1 MSEVDLHAALRAHFN
16 FPAFR
21 PGQAEAIQHVLRGQH
36 TLVVMPTGS
45 GKSLIYQL
53 AALHLPGVTLVVS
66 PLIALMKDQVDS
78 LTRRGLAATFIN
90 SSLAASEQTDRL
102 RAVAAGRFK
111 IVLVAP
117 ERLRSRAFREALSHS
132 PISLLTVDEAH
143 CLSQW
148 GHDFRPDYL
157 HIAEARDQ
165 FHAPIVLALTATATP
180 RVQDDIIQL
189 LGLAQAERIIT
200 GFNRPNLTLEV
211 FSTPDVKAKLNFL
224 RDFLAQTEG
233 GAPKG
238 GGILYTGTRRDAEEV
253 ADFVREV
260 ARVEAAAYHGLL
272 DSETRTRV
280 QDAFMAGD
288 LPIVVATN
296 AFGMGIDRPDVRFVL
311 HYAVPGTLEA
321 YYQEAGRA
329 GRDGLPARAILL
341 YSPKDTALHE
351 FFIENDAPALDELRA
366 VYGYLQRVPITRL
379 DGIERALGLP
389 QIKARVAVE
398 QLEIAQALRRE
409 PDEVFGVM
417 RVEVLPLNEA
427 QLQAVA
433 AQVQKRREHKY
444 RQLEVMID
452 YAETNACRRR
462 SILQHFGDTGSADAP
477 LCCDNCLAQTETD
490 EAPRHPSDLT
500 QAERAALIVLDT
512 LKHLKWPIGKTK
524 LAQLLKGSA
533 AKDMQRF
540 EYDRARNYGKFAALK
555 KFEIEALLDQL
566 IESGYVKQVGS
577 ERPTLKL
584 TPRGESAL
592 QTRSA
597 IRIELRHIAPGETQ
611 RVKAA
616 QEAGGTIALTG
627 QLLARGLTP
636 DQIAAE
642 RGLTTG
648 TIYSH
653 LAHLIAQ
660 GQVDVKA
667 VVAAEV
673 RQRVR
678 AAIETAGSVG
688 YLAPIKALLPDD
700 FDYGLIR
707 CVVEAW
713 KLEQTPLPA
722 ESQLAAEVARPDP
735 AGLVDLPCEPL
746 RRWRQQRAA
755 ELNQPDWVVF
765 GDGALRQLA
774 QRRPHTKAELRSVS
788 GLSTEVIEKYGDEL
802 IAVIGAGASTE
813 TIDAIIE
820 CVRALPGELPRSG
833 AAKLLVGSTSQRVEK
848 YAAHPLYNRLSGHN
862 RSDVTLQVDILLEI
876 GCLQQEMS
884 GHLVVT
890 DAQVKPAASPKGTP
904 AVPLFECLRAWRL
917 KQSQS
922 ERVPAFV
929 VFSDETLREIASI
942 RPRSFQ
948 ALAAIQGVG
957 PIKMDKY
964 GMDVIAL
971 VAEAM
976 QSTSGEGV
984 CPHKHSTEND
994 ADPVSDFLSRAHPRP
1009 LPGPWLAGWALD
1021 FHSRYDGD
1029 AASRSVIG
1037 ELVFRYKYGQE
1048 HQLAEELARRW
1059 CDLLAAH
1066 PELPACEAVVPVPP
1080 SQHRASDPMTV
1091 LAQTLAKQLKI
1102 PVWTNVLLKTRA
1114 TRPQKE
1120 LTSLAQ
1126 KRANVAGA
1134 FAVQGDV
1141 RGKLVILIDDL
1152 YDSGATLEE
1161 AAKVLSRG
1169 GVSGMVVLTLTR
1181 TIHSDA

>member
-1 MSEVDLHAALRAHFN
+1 MYNRRMFEVDLYGALRAHFN

-21 PGQAEAIQHVLRGQH
+21 PGQAEAIQHVLNGHH

-53 AALHLPGVTLVVS
+53 AALQLPGVTLVIS

-102 RAVAAGRFK
+102 RALTEGRYK

-117 ERLRSRAFREALSHS
+117 ERLRSRAFREALSHV

-157 HIAEARDQ
+157 HIAEAREI
-165 FHAPIVLALTATATP
+165 FNAPIVLALTATATP
-180 RVQDDIIQL
+180 RVQDDIIQM
-189 LGLAQAERIIT
+189 LGLAWVERIIT

-224 RDFLAQTEG
+224 RDFLVQVD
-233 GAPKG
+233 GA
-238 GGILYTGTRRDAEEV
+238 GIIYTGTRRDAEEV
-253 ADFVREV
+253 ADFVREI
-260 ARVEAAAYHGLL
+260 ARLEVAAYHGAL
-272 DSETRTRV
+272 DPEMRTRV

-288 LPIVVATN
+288 LPIVAATN

-351 FFIENDAPALDELRA
+351 FFIENDAPTIDELRA
-366 VYGYLQRVPITRL
+366 VYGYLQRTPITRL
-379 DGIERALGLP
+379 DGIERGLGLP
-389 QIKARVAVE
+389 QTKARVAVE

-409 PDEVFGVM
+409 PDEVFGLM

-427 QLQAVA
+427 QLLAVA
-433 AQVQKRREHKY
+433 SQVQKRHEHKY
-444 RQLEVMID
+444 HQLEVMVD

-462 SILQHFGDTGSADAP
+462 SILHHFGDTGSAAAP
-477 LCCDNCLAQTETD
+477 LCCDNCLAQAETV
-490 EAPRHPSDLT
+490 EAPHPQSDLS
-500 QAERAALIVLDT
+500 QSERAVLIVLDT

-533 AKDMQRF
+533 ARDMQRF
-540 EYDRARNYGKFAALK
+540 DYDQARNYGKFTALK
-555 KFEIEALLDQL
+555 KYEIEALIDQL

-577 ERPTLKL
+577 ERPTLML
-584 TPRGESAL
+584 TARGEKAL
-592 QTRSA
+592 LVGAR
-597 IRIELRHIAPGETQ
+597 IRVELRHIAPSETQ
-611 RVKAA
+611 SVTAAKA
-616 QEAGGTIALTG
+616 AGGTIELTG

-642 RGLTTG
+642 RGLTVG

-653 LAHLIAQ
+653 LAQLIAQ
-660 GQVDVKA
+660 GKVDVNA
-667 VVAAEV
+667 VVPAEV
-673 RQRVR
+673 QSKIR
-678 AAIETAGSVG
+678 AAIEQVGSAG
-688 YLAPIKALLPDD
+688 YLAPIKSLLPEN

-713 KLEQTPLPA
+713 KIEQAPPAA
-722 ESQLAAEVARPDP
+722 ESIPLVEVVQQMP
-735 AGLVDLPCEPL
+735 AVVCDLPCEPL
-746 RRWRQQRAA
+746 RHWRHLRAV
-755 ELNQPDWVVF
+755 ELNHPDWVLF

-774 QRRPHTKAELRSVS
+774 QKKPHTKAELRSVS
-788 GLSTEVIEKYGDEL
+788 GLSAEVIEKFGDE
-802 IAVIGAGASTE
+802 IITVINAVTSTE
-813 TIDAIIE
+813 TIDAILA
-820 CVRALPGELPRSG
+820 CVRDLPGELPRSG
-833 AAKLLVGSTSQRVEK
+833 VAKLLVGSDSQRVEK
-848 YAAHPLYNRLSGHN
+848 YKTHSFYNQLAGRS
-862 RSDVTLQVDILLEI
+862 RSDVTLQVDALLEM
-876 GCLQQEMS
+876 GYLQQDKS

-890 DAQVKPAASPKGTP
+890 ATQANMGDAAKDIPPVL
-904 AVPLFECLRAWRL
+904 LFERLRAWRREQAQRE
-917 KQSQS
+917 K
-922 ERVPAFV
+922 VPAYV
-929 VFSDETLREIASI
+929 VFSDETLRAIATI
-942 RPRSFQ
+942 RPQSFQ
-948 ALAAIQGVG
+948 ALSAIRGVG
-957 PIKMDKY
+957 SIKMDKY

-971 VAEAM
+971 VAETALP
-976 QSTSGEGV
+976 SSGKEEL
-984 CPHKHSTEND
+984 PND
-994 ADPVSDFLSRAHPRP
+994 ARIDIDPVADFLSHPHPRP
-1009 LPGPWLAGWALD
+1009 LNGPWLAGWALD

-1029 AASRSVIG
+1029 VASRSIIG
-1037 ELVFRYKYGQE
+1037 DLVFRYKYEQE

-1059 CDLLAAH
+1059 AELLAAH
-1066 PELPACEAVVPVPP
+1066 PELPACDAVIPVPP
-1080 SQHRASDPMTV
+1080 SQQRASDPLTALARALALRLKLPALLKV
-1091 LAQTLAKQLKI
+1091 LI
-1102 PVWTNVLLKTRA
+1102 KTRA

-1120 LTSLAQ
+1120 MTSLAQ

-1134 FAVQGDV
+1134 FALKGEV
-1141 RGKLVILIDDL
+1141 RGKRVILIDDL

-1161 AAKVLSRG
+1161 AAKVLARG
-1169 GVSGMVVLTLTR
+1169 GVSGLVVLTLTK
-1181 TIHSDA
+1181 TIHSAA